1 MRHSRPFDNFVH
13 SGGWRR
19 ACGER
24 GSQLGWCPTV
34 PERNDSRVGYT
45 RVPPIK
51 RRENVFSW
59 LSCIGGARVTK
70 DPSPGRRERACGR
83 YMKCAGAIPGIFT
96 IRHARHI
103 ARTRG
108 HGKVGL
114 VVIAQPIS
122 EVDSLCTTCT
132 FIAVLRERPADMCVH
147 AEHLH
152 PLCRRYLWSQRS
164 REGRSSHVQFVKV
177 ALAAYPFL
185 ILK

>member
-1 MRHSRPFDNFVH
+1 M
-13 SGGWRR
+13 
-19 ACGER
+19 
-24 GSQLGWCPTV
+24 
-34 PERNDSRVGYT
+34 
-45 RVPPIK
+45 
-51 RRENVFSW
+51 
-59 LSCIGGARVTK
+59 TK

-83 YMKCAGAIPGIFT
+83 YMICAGAIPKIFT

-132 FIAVLRERPADMCVH
+132 FIAVLRDRPADMCVH
-147 AEHLH
+147 AVHLH

-164 REGRSSHVQFVKV
+164 WEGRSSHVRLAYLWRGLDVKRMRGSGPLGRKEECATGAVHVIFVPVDLNNLTSISRTV
-177 ALAAYPFL
+177 AILCRIDAA
-185 ILK
+185 

>member
-1 MRHSRPFDNFVH
+1 M
-13 SGGWRR
+13 
-19 ACGER
+19 
-24 GSQLGWCPTV
+24 
-34 PERNDSRVGYT
+34 
-45 RVPPIK
+45 
-51 RRENVFSW
+51 
-59 LSCIGGARVTK
+59 TK

-83 YMKCAGAIPGIFT
+83 YMLCAGAIPGIFT